1 MSALTTVRLFISV
14 ILLLLI
20 SVTSGL
26 TAGLSE
32 KTRDVSPDGKFAMRI
47 AFDSELN
54 AQIQAHPD
62 ERRPQIDKNGDKI
75 ADPDHIASEA
85 IKTIELVSL
94 PKKEVAANLL
104 PEDERGGYDLYSDIR
119 LLWSADSKWCAF
131 SFNFPR
137 VGYTTIYQQ
146 IADKF
151 RELNKPEE
159 LKADVKGDVR
169 YEYIRPVRWEKPGVL
184 VLDQLSIFRE
194 TTGLPPTTLE
204 LTAGLDRKSGRF
216 KILSKRNS
224 VQRANNN

>member
-1 MSALTTVRLFISV
+1 MRFFISV
-14 ILLLLI
+14 VSLLLI
-20 SVTSGL
+20 SATSGL

-32 KTRDVSPDGKFAMRI
+32 NIRDVSPDGKFAMRI
-47 AFDSELN
+47 TFDPEVN
-54 AQIQAHPD
+54 AQIQTHPD
-62 ERRPQIDKNGDKI
+62 ERRPQTDKKGDKI
-75 ADPDHIASEA
+75 VDPDHIASEA

-104 PEDERGGYDLYSDIR
+104 PEDERDGYDLYFDIR

-137 VGYTTIYQQ
+137 VGYTTVYQQ

-169 YEYIRPVRWEKPGVL
+169 YEYIRPVRWEKPGLL

-204 LTAGLDRKSGRF
+204 LTAGLERKSGKF
-216 KILSKRNS
+216 KILSKRKS
-224 VQRANNN
+224 VQRLKNS